1 VFHVLTLIYTEPPDA
16 VAPVRPAHLEWLATE
31 VANGRLILTG
41 RQESGK
47 GGILI
52 TGDISTEEAED
63 VIAKDPYHLAGVVRY
78 ERVGFTAG
86 VRAPGL

>member
-1 VFHVLTLIYTEPPDA
+1 MFHVLTLTYTKPAEA
-16 VAPVRPAHLEWLATE
+16 VDQVRPAHLEWLARE
-31 VANGRLILTG
+31 VADGRLILTG
-41 RQESGK
+41 RAESGT

-52 TGDISTEEAED
+52 TGDISTEAAED
-63 VIAKDPYHLAGVVRY
+63 VIAKDPYHLAGVVSY